1 MNAPNSALVH
11 PRTQHRAVYA
21 LAILLTIAAGLASRR
36 WPGLLPDAL
45 GKYPGDA
52 LYAMMVYW
60 LVVFARPRSGIVRS
74 AALALA
80 ICFAIEFLQCW
91 QPPWLQAIR
100 ATMLGHLVL
109 GSHFNAPDL
118 LAYALGVVAAASVEA
133 WAVMRSYTTRHVH
146 RRDPQSDER
155 ETSR

>member
-1 MNAPNSALVH
+1 MNAPNSALVRL
-11 PRTQHRAVYA
+11 RTQHRAVHA

-52 LYAMMVYW
+52 LYAVMVYW

-80 ICFAIEFLQCW
+80 ICFGSGIINGGLHGLLPSYAVE
-91 QPPWLQAIR
+91 
-100 ATMLGHLVL
+100 TGLGT
-109 GSHFNAPDL
+109 GDL
-118 LAYALGVVAAASVEA
+118 SLLLTVAAIAGLPVL
-133 WAVMRSYTTRHVH
+133 
-146 RRDPQSDER
+146 
-155 ETSR
+155 ETIFR